1 MDHMDFDRILLTAKS
16 DDSDRSLFDTKGE
29 GDVRMMAMRTMSMNM
44 TIKESPLSL
53 QQVLNSAGSQQV
65 YFGKHPLSL
74 PKFFDLPEMLLSN
87 SCTLRPKQRL
97 FPLVE

>member
-53 QQVLNSAGSQQV
+53 Q
-65 YFGKHPLSL
+65 
-74 PKFFDLPEMLLSN
+74 
-87 SCTLRPKQRL
+87 
-97 FPLVE
+97 